1 MCTGGPGVVYADSVL
16 EHMKQ
21 FMVYQFCAWIS
32 WSVLLVSCS
41 SWTILVAVH
50 AVTLNFTFNI
60 RLSMTSPVQL
70 YQLSIT
76 SD

>member
-21 FMVYQFCAWIS
+21 FMVYQFCGWIS

-50 AVTLNFTFNI
+50 AVTLNFTFKHQIINGI
-60 RLSMTSPVQL
+60 SCPA
-70 YQLSIT
+70 LSIINHF
-76 SD
+76 